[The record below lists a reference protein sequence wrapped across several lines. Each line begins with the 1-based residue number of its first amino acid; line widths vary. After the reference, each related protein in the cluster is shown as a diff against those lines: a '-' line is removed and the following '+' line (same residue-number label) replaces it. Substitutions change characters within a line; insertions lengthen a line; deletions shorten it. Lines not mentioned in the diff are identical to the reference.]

1 MARRQHIEEQLNK
14 DYELLKQLEDRL
26 RYEDD
31 PLRKGRFSADIEEIK
46 QRISERETELKS
58 LEKGSESPVAQLQTQ
73 SVPHPQTEAAP
84 QSPAMT
90 PQPEP
95 TLGSENQAIE
105 VFFSYAHE
113 DEELRDELAKHLKL
127 LERQKVIS
135 AWYDRDISAGDD
147 WKQEIEQRLNS
158 ADVILLLISADFLAS
173 DFCWGVELKRAM
185 ERHETGGARVIPIIL
200 REVDWKGAP
209 FGKLQAL
216 PKNAEPVTNWAN
228 RDQAF
233 ADIARGIRK
242 AVSELK
248 QQGKLDADLGGVHLE
263 IPEGQVPLD
272 SPFYVERPPIEADCY
287 ETIVQPGALI
297 RVKAAR
303 QMGKSSLMTR
313 ILHHAAQADYRTAS
327 YDFQLVDDDESLTS
341 LDQFLQWFCASIS
354 DELNFPDKLTDL
366 WKAVLGSP
374 KNCTNYFQRYLLS
387 ELETPLTLGLDEVD
401 RVFRHPEI
409 ATGFFGLLRAWHEK
423 GKNDTIWQKLRLV
436 IVHSKEVYIPLD
448 INQSPF
454 NVGFSVELP
463 QLTPSQVEGLA
474 RRHGLGWSVEQ
485 VKPLMA
491 MCGGH
496 PYLIR
501 VALYEIARGRMSLA
515 QLLQVAPT
523 EEGMYQ
529 EHLRR
534 HLLNLEQE
542 PDLLTALK
550 QVVAAPCPV
559 QIDSTEAFKLKS
571 MGLVKFQGNK
581 VMPLC
586 ELYRQYFRN
595 RLGIS

>member
-1 MARRQHIEEQLNK
+1 
-14 DYELLKQLEDRL
+14 
-26 RYEDD
+26 
-31 PLRKGRFSADIEEIK
+31 
-46 QRISERETELKS
+46 
-58 LEKGSESPVAQLQTQ
+58 
-73 SVPHPQTEAAP
+73 
-84 QSPAMT
+84 MT
-90 PQPEP
+90 SRTP
-95 TLGSENQAIE
+95 GSENQAIE

-185 ERHETGGARVIPIIL
+185 ERHETVQARVIPIIL

-228 RDQAF
+228 SDQAF

-248 QQGKLDADLGGVHLE
+248 QQGKLDADLGGLKSQEETAPQTAKSFEMIGLSVHLE

-287 ETIVQPGALI
+287 QTIVQPGALI

-327 YDFQLVDDDESLTS
+327 LNFQLVDDDESLTS

-366 WKAVLGSP
+366 WKGVLGSP

-409 ATGFFGLLRAWHEK
+409 ASGFFGLLRAWHEK
-423 GKNDTIWQKLRLV
+423 GKNDAIWQKLRLV

-501 VALYEIARGRMSLA
+501 VALYEIARGRMTLA

-550 QVVAAPCPV
+550 QVVAAACPV
-559 QIDSTEAFKLKS
+559 QVGSTEAFKLKS